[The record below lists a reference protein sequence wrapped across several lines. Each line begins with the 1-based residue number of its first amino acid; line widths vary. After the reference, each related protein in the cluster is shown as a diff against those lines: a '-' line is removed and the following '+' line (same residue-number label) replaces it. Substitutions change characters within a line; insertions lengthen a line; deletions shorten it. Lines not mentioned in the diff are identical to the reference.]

1 MLVSKMSM
9 SPSASMP
16 VPSIVED
23 TPEVRPEET
32 KRKAAN
38 RPFPRFSAQETICG
52 RALATK

>member
-9 SPSASMP
+9 SPSASMS